1 MRRFRHLVTAA
12 ARLSVWVRRLR
23 WLSRRL
29 MWSILRLSPA
39 WCASMSRPPTRIA
52 RRFARR
58 SPVPRCG
65 ALPTDTG
72 IDVDRLSA
80 AVSTMSV
87 ADAERAADAARQV
100 NDSLVGG
107 ASSVTI
113 STTTII
119 IALLVIILLI
129 VALD

>member
-12 ARLSVWVRRLR
+12 VIVGVGS
-23 WLSRRL
+23 
-29 MWSILRLSPA
+29 SPA
-39 WCASMSRPPTRIA
+39 LAQPPLHVVDPASVASVVRQHVETADQNRAAVREALTRPEV
-52 RRFARR
+52 R
-58 SPVPRCG
+58 SVADR
-65 ALPTDTG
+65 TG

-119 IALLVIILLI
+119 IALLVLILLI